1 VHPVAQAL
9 LDLPEWQG
17 FGKDERAFLE
27 KVLSLQSADEFGE
40 IDLDALVLL
49 RRELIRVDK
58 DGPSID
64 RIKQAVASLPP
75 SPGRIAF
82 I

>member
-1 VHPVAQAL
+1 MHPVAQAL

-17 FGKDERAFLE
+17 FGKEEEALLE
-27 KVLSLQSADEFGE
+27 QVLSFSSADEFEE
-40 IDLDALVLL
+40 IEPDALMLL
-49 RRELIRVDK
+49 RRELLRVDR

-75 SPGRIAF
+75 SPGRAVF